1 MSGFRP
7 QNVTTVS
14 ALTRRQFLGT
24 TGAMGLLAVL
34 ALRQAPVFAQ
44 RRELSMITWN
54 HFVPASDE
62 RLKEIAA
69 DFSKRTNVNLRV
81 DTIAH
86 LQLPQKW
93 AAEVQTK
100 SGHDLVFTYSE
111 APYLYEQYLA
121 PMEDVV
127 AEIEKKYGGFYPFA
141 KEASFVNGT
150 WRALPWM
157 WISFPGTYNQTLFK
171 GYNQPVPD
179 TWEDLLKV
187 GRELK
192 KAGHPVGVAISHC
205 DDANTTFWS
214 VLWCHGGKVLEPDGK
229 TIAINSP
236 QTQQVLDYYK
246 TLYHEAMDADVLS
259 WDDASNNRCV
269 LSGKCSWIHNPVSPY
284 NTALAKK
291 MPIAQDLNH
300 HTTLAGPA
308 GRHFGPPIHQMGIWN
323 FSKNIDV
330 SKDFLRFFYE
340 EENYSSWVTAGNGFN
355 HAPVRFFENHPVWAK
370 DPKLAMLPKEGEY
383 AHARG
388 WPAPPNHYI
397 VQIETSYIL
406 PDMVAKVIQG
416 ASTKEAIHWAEE
428 QIGRMLK
435 G

>member
-1 MSGFRP
+1 MGDYRGIAGL
-7 QNVTTVS
+7 VS
-14 ALTRRQFLGT
+14 RTLTRRQFIGTAATAGWLGIT
-24 TGAMGLLAVL
+24 AAG
-34 ALRQAPVFAQ
+34 RAPAYAQ
-44 RRELSMITWN
+44 KRDMSMITWN

-62 RLKEIAA
+62 RLKELAA
-69 DFSKRTNVNLRV
+69 EFGKRANVTLRI
-81 DTIAH
+81 DTMAH
-86 LQLPQKW
+86 LQLPAKW
-93 AAEVQTK
+93 AAEVQTGT
-100 SGHDLVFTYSE
+100 GHDLVFTYSE
-111 APYLYEQYLA
+111 APFLYERFLV
-121 PMEDVV
+121 PMDDVV
-127 AEIEKKYGGFYPFA
+127 GEVEKTYGGFYPFA
-141 KEASFVNGT
+141 KEGSFVNGT

-171 GYNQPVPD
+171 NHGQSVPD

-214 VLWCHGGKVLEPDGK
+214 ILWCYGGKVLEADGK

-236 QTQQVLDYYK
+236 QTARVLEYYQM
-246 TLYHEAMDADVLS
+246 LYHEAMDAEVLS

-269 LSGKCSWIHNPVSPY
+269 LSGRCAWIHNPVSPY
-284 NTALAKK
+284 NAALAKR
-291 MPIAQDLNH
+291 MPIAEDLNH

-323 FSKNIDV
+323 FSKNIEAA
-330 SKDFLRFFYE
+330 KDFLRFFYE
-340 EENYSSWVTAGNGFN
+340 EENYSSWVAAGNGFN
-355 HAPVRFFENHPVWAK
+355 HAPVRSFENHPVWAR
-370 DPKLAMLPKEGEY
+370 DPKLRMLPKEGEY

-397 VQIETSYIL
+397 VQIETAYIL

-416 ASTKEAIHWAEE
+416 VPPQEAIRWAEG
-428 QIGRMLK
+428 QIAHIVK

>member
-1 MSGFRP
+1 MGDYRGIAGLLP
-7 QNVTTVS
+7 CT
-14 ALTRRQFLGT
+14 LTRRQFIGTAATAGWLGIT
-24 TGAMGLLAVL
+24 AAG
-34 ALRQAPVFAQ
+34 RAPVYAQ
-44 RRELSMITWN
+44 KRDMSMITWN

-62 RLKEIAA
+62 RLKELAA
-69 DFSKRTNVNLRV
+69 EFGKRANVTLRI
-81 DTIAH
+81 DTMAH
-86 LQLPQKW
+86 LQLPAKW
-93 AAEVQTK
+93 AAEVQTGT
-100 SGHDLVFTYSE
+100 GHDLVFTYSE
-111 APYLYEQYLA
+111 APFLYERFLV
-121 PMEDVV
+121 PMDDVV
-127 AEIEKKYGGFYPFA
+127 GEVEKTYGGFYPFA
-141 KEASFVNGT
+141 KEGSFVNGT

-171 GYNQPVPD
+171 NHGQSVPD

-214 VLWCHGGKVLEPDGK
+214 ILWCYGGKVLEADGK

-236 QTQQVLDYYK
+236 QTARVLEYYQM
-246 TLYHEAMDADVLS
+246 LYHEAVDAEVLS

-269 LSGKCSWIHNPVSPY
+269 LSGRCAWIHNPVSPY
-284 NTALAKK
+284 NAALAKR
-291 MPIAQDLNH
+291 MPIAEDLNH

-323 FSKNIDV
+323 FSKNIEAA
-330 SKDFLRFFYE
+330 KDFLRFFYE
-340 EENYSSWVTAGNGFN
+340 EENYSSWVAAGNGFN
-355 HAPVRFFENHPVWAK
+355 HAPVRSFENHPVWAR
-370 DPKLAMLPKEGEY
+370 DPKLRMLPKEGEY

-397 VQIETSYIL
+397 VQIETAYIL

-416 ASTKEAIHWAEE
+416 VPPQEAIRWAEG
-428 QIGRMLK
+428 QIAHIVK